1 MSRRLILLLFALLIS
16 GGTVFLAQR
25 WMHSELANRDAAGT
39 TNADG
44 ATRPSLKVLVAKTDI
59 PAGGFLRPE
68 SLHWQEWPQN
78 GLADSYIVEGK
89 GKLEDFVGSVVRSK
103 LIAGEPI
110 TPSRV
115 VRPGDRGFMAAVLS
129 PGNRAVTVSVT
140 PSSGMAGF
148 VFPGDHVDLILSMAL
163 HSPDKDAETR
173 YVSETVL
180 TDIRVVGMDQ
190 RISDENDKKDI
201 SIPKTAT
208 LEVTPKQAETVAV
221 ISELGIISLSLRSL
235 ATSDDTPNASPVSLT
250 WDREATHLPHIAPT
264 TVTVRK
270 VDVVRGS
277 DISEINVSP
286 NTSKAGPVK

>member
-1 MSRRLILLLFALLIS
+1 MSRRLLLLVFALLIS

-25 WMHSELANRDAAGT
+25 WLHSELASRDAS
-39 TNADG
+39 NAANG
-44 ATRPSLKVLVAKTDI
+44 AVVKPSLKVLVAKADI
-59 PAGGFLRPE
+59 PAGSFLRPE
-68 SLHWQEWPQN
+68 SLSWQDWPQD
-78 GLADSYIVEGK
+78 GLSESYIVEGK
-89 GKLEDFVGSVVRSK
+89 AKLEDFVGSVVRSK

-110 TPSRV
+110 TQSRV
-115 VRPGDRGFMAAVLS
+115 VHPGDRGFMAAVLS

-180 TDIRVVGMDQ
+180 SDIRVVGMDQ
-190 RISDENDKKDI
+190 RISDDKDKKDI

-208 LEVTPKQAETVAV
+208 LEVTPKQAETIAV
-221 ISELGIISLSLRSL
+221 VSELGVISLSLRSL
-235 ATSDDTPNASPVSLT
+235 ATADDAPQASPVSLT
-250 WDREATHLPHIAPT
+250 WDREATHLPHIAATP
-264 TVTVRK
+264 VTAHK

-277 DISEINVSP
+277 EISEINLSP
-286 NTSKAGPVK
+286 NISITGAAK